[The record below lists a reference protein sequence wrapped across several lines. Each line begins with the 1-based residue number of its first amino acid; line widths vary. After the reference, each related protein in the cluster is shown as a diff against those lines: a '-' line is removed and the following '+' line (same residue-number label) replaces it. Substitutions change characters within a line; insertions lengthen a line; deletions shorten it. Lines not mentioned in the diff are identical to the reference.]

1 MPAPTYLP
9 HILYSTA
16 LTSVSIHLLWQ
27 RKAAEEDRARHNA
40 QITILEDLTQQLRS
54 GVPTTDEEIYR
65 LGKLARIHGEGEAAQ
80 KQSAGEIRW
89 MDVIWGRRVVDG
101 AAKNEWERQDLEQ
114 SKCLVF
120 IYIRRDPLI
129 RLICVVRRELSKER

>member
-1 MPAPTYLP
+1 MPVPTYLP

-54 GVPTTDEEIYR
+54 GVPTTDEEINILR
-65 LGKLARIHGEGEAAQ
+65 NLARSHGEGGEGRQ
-80 KQSAGEIRW
+80 QSAPGEIRW
-89 MDVIWGRRVVDG
+89 MDVIWGKKV
-101 AAKNEWERQDLEQ
+101 AAKDEWEQRDLEQ
-114 SKCLVF
+114 
-120 IYIRRDPLI
+120 I
-129 RLICVVRRELSKER
+129 RRELSKEI